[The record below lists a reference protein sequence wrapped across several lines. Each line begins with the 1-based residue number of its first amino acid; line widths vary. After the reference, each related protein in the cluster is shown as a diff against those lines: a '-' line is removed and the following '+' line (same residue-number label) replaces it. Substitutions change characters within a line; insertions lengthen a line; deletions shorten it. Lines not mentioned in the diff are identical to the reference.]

1 MREAGA
7 FPARHDG
14 LEHPLRQRCRSARGT
29 NLARMRNGT
38 PRTSVPCSTSSVAVQ
53 PRDLAMTR
61 HTRRRVAPLALTG
74 VLLVGLPLSAT
85 AQYFGRNKVQ
95 YEEFDFRIMQTPRFD
110 LYFYPA
116 ESLVT
121 ADAGRMA
128 ARWYTRHSETF
139 RHTFDRKSI
148 VFYADKPDYVQTN
161 VAEVGGSEGVTEGLR
176 TRVVMPFT
184 GSYADNDHVLGH
196 ELVHVFQYSVA
207 ESGPGGLARLNALPL
222 WLIEGMAEYFS
233 LGRDNPLTAMW
244 LRDAAERD
252 NLPTI
257 RQLTSDPRFF
267 PYRYGQA
274 LWGYVGG
281 RWGDRAVVDVYRTSL
296 RVGFEDGILRV
307 LGITTD
313 SLSKDWIAA
322 TRRAY
327 LPLLEGRTRPDQAGQ
342 PILQTSRKSG
352 DMNLAPTVS
361 PDGKLVAFFARRGLF
376 EIELFVAD
384 ANTGRVIKKLAGP
397 TSDSHFDAI
406 SFISSSGAWSPD
418 NSRFA
423 FIAQAE
429 GDQEIAILDVNST
442 KVEKRVRVP
451 GVGAVS
457 NIAWSPNGR
466 MLAFSGQQGG
476 IGDLY
481 LLDLESGTVRQ
492 LTNDRYADIQP
503 AWAPDGSTIA
513 FATDRGAETSFETMS
528 FSPLKL
534 ATYDMATGRIS
545 VFSPFPNGKNINPQ
559 YSPDSRSLFF
569 ISDQDGFSDIYRLQ
583 LASGAVTR
591 VTRLST
597 GVSGITGTSPAL
609 TVASATGRMLFS
621 VFKDQGYAVFALDSS
636 RTHGEP
642 LVLGSMVAN
651 AGVLPPGDTP
661 GRARVTTY
669 LNDPLTGL
677 VSADQF
683 TLAPYRSRFA
693 LDAISQPTVG
703 VSAGGPFGT
712 GVAGG
717 VSFLFGDQLSNK
729 QIGVAVQANGQVQ
742 DIGGQAVY
750 QNLEHRWN
758 YGAGLSHIPFLYGY
772 YAPLGNNGAALVF
785 QRIFVDQASAM
796 TAYPF
801 SGTRRIE
808 FSASAT
814 RLGYSSQA
822 YDYYTGQKIPTTGLP
837 SYPTSYYESGSV
849 AYVGDNSYSA
859 FTGPVQG
866 SRFRF
871 EGSPTFGTLQYT
883 TALADYRKYFF
894 MRPFT
899 LAFRGMHYGRYGRDA
914 EDPRQYQI
922 YVGEERLL
930 RGYGYGSFTN
940 EECNRTSCNVL
951 QSLFG
956 SRIAIASAEFRIPLF
971 GVPEYGLINFPY
983 LPTTISPFFD
993 AAEAWTSTL
1002 APHLAFENANG
1013 NQRGI
1018 VSSAG
1023 VSARM
1028 NVLGYAIFE
1037 AYVARPFQR
1046 PGRGWVVGLQLAP
1059 GW

>member
-1 MREAGA
+1 M
-7 FPARHDG
+7 
-14 LEHPLRQRCRSARGT
+14 
-29 NLARMRNGT
+29 
-38 PRTSVPCSTSSVAVQ
+38 TS
-53 PRDLAMTR
+53 
-61 HTRRRVAPLALTG
+61 HTRRRVAPLALFG
-74 VLLVGLPLSAT
+74 ALLVGLPLSAS

-95 YEEFDFRIMQTPRFD
+95 YEDFDFRIMRTPHFD
-110 LYFYPA
+110 LYYYPA
-116 ESLVT
+116 ESLAT
-121 ADAGRMA
+121 FDAGRMA
-128 ARWYTRHSETF
+128 ERWYTRHSDTF
-139 RHTFDRKSI
+139 RHTFDRKSV
-148 VFYADKPDYVQTN
+148 VFYADQPDFQQTN
-161 VAEVGGSEGVTEGLR
+161 VVGESISEETGGITEGLR

-184 GSYADNDHVLGH
+184 GIYSDNDHVLGH
-196 ELVHVFQYSVA
+196 ELVHVFQYSIA
-207 ESGPGGLARLNALPL
+207 ESGPGGLARLNSLPL

-233 LGRDNPLTAMW
+233 LGRDNALTAMW

-257 RQLTSDPRFF
+257 HQLTTDPRFF

-274 LWGYVGG
+274 LWAYVGG

-296 RVGFEDGILRV
+296 RIGFEDGIQRV
-307 LGITTD
+307 LGISTD

-327 LPLLEGRTRPDQAGQ
+327 LPVLEGRTRPNAAGD
-342 PILQTSRKSG
+342 PVLQTSRKTG

-384 ANTGRVIKKLAGP
+384 ANTGHVIKKLAGP
-397 TSDSHFDAI
+397 TSNSHFDAI
-406 SFISSSGAWSPD
+406 TFISSSGAWSPD
-418 NSRFA
+418 NSQFA
-423 FIAQAE
+423 FIAQVE
-429 GDQEIAILDVNST
+429 GNHEIAILDVNST
-442 KVEKRVRVP
+442 KIIKQLRVP
-451 GVGAVS
+451 GVGAIS

-466 MLAFSGQQGG
+466 TIAFSGQHGG
-476 IGDLY
+476 LSDLY
-481 LLDLESGTVRQ
+481 LIDLEHGSVRQ

-503 AWAPDGSTIA
+503 AWSPDGTTIA
-513 FATDRGAETSFETMS
+513 FATDRGAETSFETLN

-534 ATYDMATGRIS
+534 ATYDIATGRIS
-545 VFSPFPNGKNINPQ
+545 VFSPFPTGKNINPQ
-559 YSPDSRSLFF
+559 YSPDGRSLFF

-597 GVSGITGTSPAL
+597 GVSGITAISPAL
-609 TVASATGRMLFS
+609 TVAPATGRMLFS

-642 LVLGSMVAN
+642 LVLGTVAAN

-661 GRARVTTY
+661 GRATVTNY
-669 LNDPLTGL
+669 LKDPLTGL
-677 VSADQF
+677 VSGDEF
-683 TLAPYRSRFA
+683 TTTPYRSKFS
-693 LDAISQPTVG
+693 LDAIGQPTVG

-729 QIGVAVQANGQVQ
+729 QIGVGIQANGQVQ
-742 DIGGQAVY
+742 DIGGQVVY

-758 YGAGLSHIPFLYGY
+758 YGAGLEHIPYLFGY
-772 YAPLGNNGAALVF
+772 FAEMETGTALVF
-785 QRIFVDQASAM
+785 QRIFVDQASVM

-801 SGTRRIE
+801 SSTRRIE
-808 FSASAT
+808 FSASST
-814 RLGYSSQA
+814 RLGYSAQA
-822 YDYYTGQKIPTTGLP
+822 FDYYSGQQIPTTGLP
-837 SYPTSYYESGSV
+837 TYPTSYYQSGSV

-866 SRFRF
+866 ARYRF
-871 EGSPTFGTLQYT
+871 EVSPTFGSLQYT
-883 TALADYRKYFF
+883 TGLADARKYFF

-922 YVGEERLL
+922 YLGEETLM

-940 EECNRTSCNVL
+940 DECNQTQCNVL

-956 SRIAIASAEFRIPLF
+956 SRIALVSAEFRIPLF

-983 LPTTISPFFD
+983 LPTTIAPFFD
-993 AAEAWTSTL
+993 AGEAWSSGVT
-1002 APHLAFENANG
+1002 PHFAFENENG
-1013 NQRGI
+1013 SQRGI

-1028 NVLGYAIFE
+1028 NLLGYAVFE
-1037 AYVARPFQR
+1037 AYLAKPFQR
-1046 PGRGWVVGLQLAP
+1046 PGRGWVLGLQLAP